1 MAGNVCFPG
10 DESWDALTGD
20 SSFDSSLSLVSCNC
34 GLFRFLL
41 SNVDVLI
48 AEKKKQISANFDKVK
63 SHSSRFSHIQFHA
76 LSISASLT
84 RQTHL
89 KATTEH
95 SFSTLA
101 TISHSALSFFFFF
114 FFFFFFNYLFFTAR
128 ILTLLI
134 TKNYI

>member
-1 MAGNVCFPG
+1 MVGNVCFPG
-10 DESWDALTGD
+10 DESWEALTGD

-34 GLFRFLL
+34 GLLRFLL

-63 SHSSRFSHIQFHA
+63 SHSSHFSHIQSHA
-76 LSISASLT
+76 LSISASLS

-89 KATTEH
+89 KAITEH

-101 TISHSALSFFFFF
+101 TLSHSVDV
-114 FFFFFFNYLFFTAR
+114 N
-128 ILTLLI
+128 
-134 TKNYI
+134 